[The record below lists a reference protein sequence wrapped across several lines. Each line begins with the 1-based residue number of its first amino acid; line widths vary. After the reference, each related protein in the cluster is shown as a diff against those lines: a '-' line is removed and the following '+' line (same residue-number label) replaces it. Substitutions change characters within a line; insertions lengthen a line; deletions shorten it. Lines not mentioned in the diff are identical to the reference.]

1 MAQRTTDPE
10 QQEADHTAPPDIAT
24 MRASAARAL
33 AGEHGDDL
41 DTLASTLRGH
51 MHVLI
56 PEVEKLAGR
65 RHGTEAISA
74 RACADEARRKL
85 NLGNGDIEAVRV
97 SVVQK
102 LARSVAALIRHYVT
116 LGGFDA

>member
-1 MAQRTTDPE
+1 MAQRTTEPG
-10 QQEADHTAPPDIAT
+10 QQEADHTAPPDITT
-24 MRASAARAL
+24 MRATAARAL
-33 AGEHGDDL
+33 HDVPAADDL

-51 MHVLI
+51 MHILI
-56 PEVEKLAGR
+56 PEVEQLASR
-65 RHGTEAISA
+65 RRDTAGISA

-102 LARSVAALIRHYVT
+102 LARSVDALCRHYET
-116 LGGFDA
+116 LGGGA